1 MKSIMTHF
9 RNHPPV
15 ISGKALISVEDFE
28 SGVKTSGTKESKLDL
43 PSSNVIKYIYEGHT
57 WIVFRPSGTEPK
69 IKIYF
74 QTVEKSLQEGKDFI
88 QDVLKNLLNEIEQI

>member
-1 MKSIMTHF
+1 MTHF

-15 ISGKALISVEDFE
+15 INGKALISVEDFE
-28 SGVKTSGTKESKLDL
+28 SGVKTSGTKVSKLDL

-74 QTVEKSLQEGKDFI
+74 QTVQKSLQEGKDFI